1 MSKNVPTNP
10 SLYSRVK
17 SEAKRK
23 FDRWPSAYG
32 SAWLVKEYKR
42 RGGKYRKAEEGME
55 VPDYSMPY
63 MATGGKMPQWLANA
77 RFSAAGNEDKKA
89 DYGYH
94 LGGIVTPA
102 EQMQNLQI
110 EQAFMNPFEDEM
122 RYGGEEMYAAGGSIP
137 ERYKNMGFNKVGV
150 KKKSTR
156 PGKKWMVLAKK
167 GDKYKVVHGGDS
179 KMKDFTQHGS
189 NKRKDRFWDRM
200 GGRDSAKAKDPF
212 SPLYWHKKFGTWE
225 QGGENFNE
233 DSQDFYQKGRQVKQ
247 AFNAAVD
254 LFNQWSAERHV
265 NRLANPNSIY
275 NRINQYSANRD
286 AYHLSNDY
294 QPFGWHNP
302 LASKIGPSVEEA
314 MAAINAAT
322 AGAQGFQE
330 QPFMQSR
337 MRELYPSSSYLVNN
351 WKPGTIVNKFGQGGQ
366 PCFEC
371 GGSYMEDGG
380 WIQKAT
386 ERMKAKGTVGAFTK
400 QAKRAG
406 YDSVQSFANHVLK
419 NTDDYTSTT
428 VKRAQFA
435 KNMGNLS
442 KAAYGMQLPKHQGL
456 LGPSQVGSGMFG
468 VWQQDQ
474 QMQDIY
480 DQMEAE
486 QQAAQQANPQQQ
498 PAFVPGM
505 GTIDWMNWNPNDTSF
520 GNMKIQYETVED
532 RMDQPYGVF
541 QKNVEAL
548 GLPSTGMSNS
558 GVREER
564 NLSWMAP
571 AANIALGVA
580 GAYARGVEN
589 RRRQDEFATR
599 TAADNVFAMAPQ
611 GLPGDRGDYDANTG
625 FFRPD
630 EMGFKNDARYW
641 NPYVAQASIYRA
653 EQGGQFGTVDEQLLQ
668 ELIAAGADIEII
680 D

>member
-1 MSKNVPTNP
+1 MSHNKLNQ
-10 SLYSRVK
+10 L
-17 SEAKRK
+17 
-23 FDRWPSAYG
+23 
-32 SAWLVKEYKR
+32 
-42 RGGKYRKAEEGME
+42 
-55 VPDYSMPY
+55 
-63 MATGGKMPQWLANA
+63 
-77 RFSAAGNEDKKA
+77 
-89 DYGYH
+89 
-94 LGGIVTPA
+94 VTPA
-102 EQMQNLQI
+102 QQMVMLQQ
-110 EQAFMNPFEDEM
+110 EQAFVNPFEQ
-122 RYGGEEMYAAGGSIP
+122 GGEEMYAAGGSIP

-150 KKKSTR
+150 KKKSSR

-189 NKRKDRFWDRM
+189 EKRKDRFWDRM

-212 SPLYWHKKFGTWE
+212 SPLYWHKKFGTW
-225 QGGENFNE
+225 
-233 DSQDFYQKGRQVKQ
+233 
-247 AFNAAVD
+247 
-254 LFNQWSAERHV
+254 
-265 NRLANPNSIY
+265 
-275 NRINQYSANRD
+275 
-286 AYHLSNDY
+286 
-294 QPFGWHNP
+294 
-302 LASKIGPSVEEA
+302 
-314 MAAINAAT
+314 
-322 AGAQGFQE
+322 QE
-330 QPFMQSR
+330 
-337 MRELYPSSSYLVNN
+337 
-351 WKPGTIVNKFGQGGQ
+351 GGQ

-380 WIQKAT
+380 WIQEAT

-406 YDSVQSFANHVLK
+406 YDSVQSFANHVLN

-435 KNMGNLS
+435 KNMGKIS
-442 KAAYGMQLPKHQGL
+442 HAAYGMQLPKHQGF
-456 LGPSQVGSGMFG
+456 GPSQVGSGMFN

-474 QMQDIY
+474 QMQNIY
-480 DQMEAE
+480 DQMQAE
-486 QQAAQQANPQQQ
+486 QQAAQQTDPQQQ

-505 GTIDWMNWNPNDTSF
+505 GTIDWMNWDPNDTSF
-520 GNMKIQYETVED
+520 GNMKLQYETVEE
-532 RMDQPYGVF
+532 RLNQPYGVY
-541 QKNVEAL
+541 QKNIEAL
-548 GLPSTGMSNS
+548 GLPSMDMSNS

-571 AANIALGVA
+571 AANVALGVA

>member
-42 RGGKYRKAEEGME
+42 RGGGYRKAEEGME
-55 VPDYSMPY
+55 VPDYTMPY

-94 LGGIVTPA
+94 IGGIVTPA
-102 EQMQNLQI
+102 EQMQNLQT

-122 RYGGEEMYAAGGSIP
+122 MYGGEDVYASGGGIP
-137 ERYKNMGFNKVGV
+137 ARYKNMGFSKVGV

-167 GDKYKVVHGGDS
+167 GDQYKVVHGGDS

-189 NKRKDRFWDRM
+189 EKRKDRFWDRM

-212 SPLYWHKKFGTWE
+212 SPLYWHKKFGTWQE
-225 QGGENFNE
+225 GGQPEFVFEPYQGAAINSPTGFFNIPGLDAYDKAVLRKIDFRRPRTTYEYANKVMELNDLPDKNKQGKDVYVHSRWMSAPSAQNSIDYINHYLNTSQYLPTQMPSRSTGGEMFNE
-233 DSQDFYQKGRQVKQ
+233 DSQDFYR
-247 AFNAAVD
+247 
-254 LFNQWSAERHV
+254 
-265 NRLANPNSIY
+265 
-275 NRINQYSANRD
+275 
-286 AYHLSNDY
+286 
-294 QPFGWHNP
+294 
-302 LASKIGPSVEEA
+302 
-314 MAAINAAT
+314 
-322 AGAQGFQE
+322 
-330 QPFMQSR
+330 
-337 MRELYPSSSYLVNN
+337 
-351 WKPGTIVNKFGQGGQ
+351 QGGQ

-371 GGSYMEDGG
+371 GGTYMEDGG
-380 WIQKAT
+380 WIQEAN

-406 YDSVQSFANHVLK
+406 YDSVQSFASHVLK
-419 NTDDYTSTT
+419 NKDDYTSTT

-442 KAAYGMQLPKHQGL
+442 KAGYGMQLPKHQGF
-456 LGPSQVGSGMFG
+456 GPSQVGSGMFN

-480 DQMEAE
+480 DQMQAE
-486 QQAAQQANPQQQ
+486 QQAAPQTNPQQQ

-505 GTIDWMNWNPNDTSF
+505 GTIDWMNWDPKDDSF
-520 GNMKIQYETVED
+520 LNTKIQYETVED
-532 RMDQPYGVF
+532 RMNQPFGVY
-541 QKNVEAL
+541 QKNVEAA
-548 GLPSTGMSNS
+548 GLPSQNMF
-558 GVREER
+558 EETKKER
-564 NLSWMAP
+564 DLSWMGP

-641 NPYVAQASIYRA
+641 NPYVTQASVYR
-653 EQGGQFGTVDEQLLQ
+653 EEGGQIGMVDEKLLQ